1 MTILKEALFVALF
14 KKLFKKKKKEEK
26 REESWYNNY
35 HEKVEKAKWRPA
47 DDPGALSSPNGVY
60 IGISHANEKPQ

>member
-1 MTILKEALFVALF
+1 MFL
-14 KKLFKKKKKEEK
+14 KKLFAKKRVKKQEGK
-26 REESWYNNY
+26 ESWYNNS
-35 HEKVEKAKWRPA
+35 HEKIEKAKWMPA